1 MSQSEAAAQA
11 QQPQTR
17 TVNLNDFIPICAGR
31 MLTNGIP
38 AGNKGKAVEIHHHL
52 FDSLW
57 NIGTRQID
65 ASILLSSPNDEDQG
79 EEEKKEEEDE
89 ESQTATSI
97 GMAANTTI
105 GGSATI
111 QNEMQGVN
119 IEESKLAAA
128 AEDDN

>member
-1 MSQSEAAAQA
+1 
-11 QQPQTR
+11 
-17 TVNLNDFIPICAGR
+17 

-65 ASILLSSPNDEDQG
+65 ASILLTSATDEDQG

-89 ESQTATSI
+89 ESQAATSI
-97 GMAANTTI
+97 GVAANTTNA
-105 GGSATI
+105 GSAAVE
-111 QNEMQGVN
+111 NEMKD
-119 IEESKLAAA
+119 IDLEESKQAAA